1 MKEKTIVSTMTLFT
15 SLASYWY
22 AKEAQ
27 KDTVPYMMIGGF
39 IGAVIG
45 EVIFEKTKSNDNENS
60 NQQ

>member
-27 KDTVPYMMIGGF
+27 KDTVPFMMIGGF

-45 EVIFEKTKSNDNENS
+45 EIIFEKSKDTKDENS

>member
-45 EVIFEKTKSNDNENS
+45 EVIFEKSKTNKDEENTK
-60 NQQ
+60 

>member
-27 KDTVPYMMIGGF
+27 KDTVPFIMIGGF

-45 EVIFEKTKSNDNENS
+45 EVIFEKTKNKDNENS
-60 NQQ
+60 NQ

>member
-1 MKEKTIVSTMTLFT
+1 MTLFT

-27 KDTVPYMMIGGF
+27 KDTVPFMMIGGF

-45 EVIFEKTKSNDNENS
+45 EVIFEKTKKGSNENS
-60 NQQ
+60 DKQ

>member
-1 MKEKTIVSTMTLFT
+1 MNEKTIVSTMTLFT

-27 KDTVPYMMIGGF
+27 KDTVPFMMIGGF

-45 EVIFEKTKSNDNENS
+45 EVIFEKTKKGSNENS
-60 NQQ
+60 DKQ